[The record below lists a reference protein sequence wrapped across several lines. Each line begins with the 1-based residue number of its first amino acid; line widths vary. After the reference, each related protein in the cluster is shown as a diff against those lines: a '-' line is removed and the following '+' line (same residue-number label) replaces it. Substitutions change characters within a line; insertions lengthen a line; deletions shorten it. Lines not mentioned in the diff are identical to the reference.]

1 MKLLQ
6 IQALESQILSVL
18 EVVNEQKKVKV
29 NHKS

>member
-6 IQALESQILSVL
+6 IQALESQILNVL
-18 EVVNEQKKVKV
+18 EVVKEQKKVKV

>member
-18 EVVNEQKKVKV
+18 KVVKEQKKVKV